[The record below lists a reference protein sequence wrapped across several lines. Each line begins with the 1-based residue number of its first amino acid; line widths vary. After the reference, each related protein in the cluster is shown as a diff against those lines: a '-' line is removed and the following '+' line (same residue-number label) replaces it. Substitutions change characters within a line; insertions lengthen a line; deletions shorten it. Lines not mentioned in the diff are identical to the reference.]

1 MIKKFFALV
10 LCAAISLTFSAC
22 SQSAANLADDI
33 TGLIPNDVEAVI
45 AKILGTDTS
54 YDDGEHEFELS
65 EGYVNMLKNGGY
77 HIVYHLD
84 DGTEVEYGYNGVRYG
99 TSYPEPDEINDTTEL
114 QYDENGNVIPSSIPH
129 EHIVLFEGIY
139 YYIDDNQSKMF
150 TVNPAE
156 YKAVPFEICTEE
168 ITFDSVGN
176 EDFGG
181 KKCRAE
187 KYRTA
192 EGSITFYYENLILQG
207 IVFSGKENVTLNNI
221 TEFSKYLSSSLVSM
235 PSTYEIVEYWK
246 AE

>member
-10 LCAAISLTFSAC
+10 ICVAFVFMLSSC
-22 SQSAANLADDI
+22 SGSAANLADDI
-33 TGLIPNDVEAVI
+33 AGLIPNDVEAVI
-45 AKILGTDTS
+45 AKIFGTDT
-54 YDDGEHEFELS
+54 YNDEHEFELS

-99 TSYPEPDEINDTTEL
+99 TSYPEPDEITDTTEL
-114 QYDENGNVIPSSIPH
+114 QYDENGNVIESSIPH
-129 EHIVLFEGIY
+129 EHIVLDEGIY
-139 YYIDDNQSKMF
+139 YYIDDNQAKMF

-156 YKAVPFEICTEE
+156 SKAAPFEICTED
-168 ITFDSVGN
+168 ITFDSI
-176 EDFGG
+176 EYTQFAG

-187 KYRTA
+187 KYKTA
-192 EGSITFYYENLILQG
+192 EGSITFYYENLVLEG
-207 IVFSGKENVTLNNI
+207 IIFSGKESTVMNDI
-221 TEFSKYLSSSLVSM
+221 TVFNKYLSSSLVSM